1 MCHEN
6 LDWFYVIAVYFR
18 GAHGALRP
26 QRSEEAKMPIKEQKL
41 QAELNG
47 MQLVAIDHSAPTA
60 CDPCVTGVINL
71 PPALVADVVNVE
83 L

>member
-1 MCHEN
+1 
-6 LDWFYVIAVYFR
+6 
-18 GAHGALRP
+18 
-26 QRSEEAKMPIKEQKL
+26 MPIKEQKL
-41 QAELNG
+41 QAELSG
-47 MQLVAIDHSAPTA
+47 MREVAIDHTAPSA